1 MLMATPD
8 EGWKITSALAA
19 ITDEAALNHLKQY
32 FGLGEWAGRENTGA
46 HFDSFEGHGPGRL
59 TAEDIIAVACLS
71 VHVPARAALEI
82 LGTESGEISRL
93 LGLIPNSALED
104 VPFEAHDKWFGEGS
118 AALLLWRLLRT
129 HQDVDATTAS
139 KIMARKRLGL
149 IPIYDSVVGR
159 LTGFPTAKGTWRAWH
174 QAFSTDAEFTDRLRS
189 LREAAGLE
197 HVTLLRILDVV
208 LWMHG
213 AQGVEGP
220 ERVDDSESA

>member
-1 MLMATPD
+1 MTTPD

-19 ITDEAALNHLKQY
+19 ITDESALNYLKQY
-32 FGLGEWAGRENTGA
+32 FGIGEWAGREYTGA
-46 HFDSFEGHGPGRL
+46 HFDSFEGPGPDRL

-71 VHVPARAALEI
+71 IHVPARVALEI
-82 LGTESGEISRL
+82 LGNESGEISRL
-93 LGLIPNSALED
+93 LDLTPNSALED

-118 AALLLWRLLRT
+118 PSLLFWRLLRA
-129 HQDVDATTAS
+129 HHNVGATTAS
-139 KIMARKRLGL
+139 KIMARKRPAL
-149 IPIYDSVVGR
+149 IPVYDSVIGR

-174 QAFSTDAEFTDRLRS
+174 QAFSTDAELTDRLRS

-213 AQGVEGP
+213 ARGVEGP
-220 ERVDDSESA
+220 ERVDDSEGA